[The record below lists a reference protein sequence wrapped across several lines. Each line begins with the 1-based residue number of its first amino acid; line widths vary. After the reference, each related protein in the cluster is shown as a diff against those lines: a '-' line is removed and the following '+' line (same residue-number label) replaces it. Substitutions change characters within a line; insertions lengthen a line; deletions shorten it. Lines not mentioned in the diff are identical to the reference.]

1 MKEECGT
8 IYAIL
13 RPLSCGTLRRVKSE
27 EVWNLH
33 AYNGRRRDALISHQ
47 EIKGE
52 IRADP

>member
-1 MKEECGT
+1 MGDN
-8 IYAIL
+8 L
-13 RPLSCGTLRRVKSE
+13 RERDSEIVKLFGTLRRVKSE

-33 AYNGRRRDALISHQ
+33 AYRGRRKDTLISHQ